1 MDSSNIAVAIV
12 VEEFRNEYLDV
23 QLRELNDLQ
32 LAFVGGGIG
41 ETAL

>member
-1 MDSSNIAVAIV
+1 MELIKAT
-12 VEEFRNEYLDV
+12 LDV
-23 QLRELNDLQ
+23 KEVLHEVEVEQIHELNELQ